1 MKIKH
6 CCLVFLLIALTGF
19 EGCKIGP
26 DYKRPAVD
34 TGKEYRFSRP
44 ADSLSFG
51 DSSWTYIFRDP
62 VLQQLIWQG
71 LGNNFDL
78 LMAFEKVN
86 QARAAFKSS
95 RADIWPSLGISGDA
109 AYQSQP
115 SPAGGTVEYH
125 DFYGTANLSWEI
137 DIWGKLRRAK
147 EAARAQLLSQ
157 EAYRQSVRISL
168 IAGIASAYF
177 SLVELQDEY
186 QITRFNVS
194 IREEALALVRAK
206 LIAGTVSGLVVAQ
219 AEAELASLKAM
230 IPSLENSIG
239 SEEAALRLLTGNL
252 PGPVTLGDSII
263 RQINPAVI
271 PSAGIPSSLI
281 THRPDI
287 LGAEQVLIAANAQI
301 GVARGAMLPAI
312 SINANIGYSYLGA
325 GVIGA
330 AVGSLVAP
338 VFNFGKLRAN
348 LRKAQSVYAEML
360 ISYQKTIYTAIGE
373 VSSGILAVEKQA
385 QVISDNQNLVRAA
398 QTAFD
403 LSNQLFNAGYASY
416 LDVINAQRSLYEAQ
430 IQLSY
435 SRMLEL
441 QAITNL
447 YLALGGGWK

>member
-1 MKIKH
+1 
-6 CCLVFLLIALTGF
+6 
-19 EGCKIGP
+19 
-26 DYKRPAVD
+26 
-34 TGKEYRFSRP
+34 
-44 ADSLSFG
+44 
-51 DSSWTYIFRDP
+51 
-62 VLQQLIWQG
+62 
-71 LGNNFDL
+71 
-78 LMAFEKVN
+78 
-86 QARAAFKSS
+86 
-95 RADIWPSLGISGDA
+95 
-109 AYQSQP
+109 
-115 SPAGGTVEYH
+115 
-125 DFYGTANLSWEI
+125 
-137 DIWGKLRRAK
+137 
-147 EAARAQLLSQ
+147 
-157 EAYRQSVRISL
+157 VRISL

>member
-1 MKIKH
+1 M
-6 CCLVFLLIALTGF
+6 FLLIALTGF

-26 DYKRPAVD
+26 NYKRPAVD

-44 ADSLSFG
+44 VDSLSFG

-177 SLVELQDEY
+177 TLVELQDEY

-271 PSAGIPSSLI
+271 PSAGIQSSLI

-348 LRKAQSVYAEML
+348 LRKSQSVYAEML

>member
-1 MKIKH
+1 
-6 CCLVFLLIALTGF
+6 
-19 EGCKIGP
+19 
-26 DYKRPAVD
+26 
-34 TGKEYRFSRP
+34 
-44 ADSLSFG
+44 
-51 DSSWTYIFRDP
+51 
-62 VLQQLIWQG
+62 
-71 LGNNFDL
+71 
-78 LMAFEKVN
+78 MAFEKVN

-348 LRKAQSVYAEML
+348 LRKSQSVYAEML